1 MMVYTH
7 IYLDKYF
14 STFSTFSFIV
24 FYFIS
29 FIIVI
34 LLLFTI
40 FKCYFSSI
48 KVTPL
53 GIMLMCHPDKIITM
67 YTNYSIWIVNRPKV
81 VI

>member
-29 FIIVI
+29 FYY
-34 LLLFTI
+34 
-40 FKCYFSSI
+40 CYFTFI
-48 KVTPL
+48 
-53 GIMLMCHPDKIITM
+53 
-67 YTNYSIWIVNRPKV
+67 YYF
-81 VI
+81 